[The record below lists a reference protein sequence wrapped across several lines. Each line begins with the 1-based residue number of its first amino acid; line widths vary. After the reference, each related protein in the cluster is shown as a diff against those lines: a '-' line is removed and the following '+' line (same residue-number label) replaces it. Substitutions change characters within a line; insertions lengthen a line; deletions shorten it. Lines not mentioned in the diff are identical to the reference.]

1 MHYNNIVVKFNLH
14 SIKIMT
20 KQKLGYESPT
30 TNLLVVWVQGVLMG
44 SDRYYLGGGGSYDDN
59 DTNEN
64 GDF

>member
-1 MHYNNIVVKFNLH
+1 
-14 SIKIMT
+14 MT

-30 TNLLVVWVQGVLMG
+30 TNLLVVRVQGVLMG